1 MDDDKQKRSYFRV
14 ETEIPLRHR
23 RISRKE
29 AEIFERELA
38 VGAAGPSV
46 EPALAAWFER
56 IERKLDRIL
65 AHLEPDADVPV
76 GESDRRPVVL
86 SGSGARY
93 EWSEP
98 VEVGE
103 SLLVEMLVPGT
114 PPLRIR
120 SVAEVV
126 RRIQPPDPKKPASI
140 AVAFRVIRASDQDA
154 IVRYTYDVQRAARGA
169 SGVLARGG

>member
-1 MDDDKQKRSYFRV
+1 MDEKKQQRSYFRI
-14 ETEIPLRHR
+14 ETEIPLRQR

-38 VGAAGPSV
+38 VGGGGPAV
-46 EPALAAWFER
+46 DPALGAWFER

-93 EWSEP
+93 ECSDP
-98 VEVGE
+98 VQVGDT
-103 SLLVEMLVPGT
+103 LLVEMLVPGT
-114 PPLRIR
+114 PPLRVR
-120 SVAEVV
+120 TVAEVV
-126 RRIQPPDPKKPASI
+126 RRVDTPDSKKAASI

-169 SGVLARGG
+169 SGVLARG